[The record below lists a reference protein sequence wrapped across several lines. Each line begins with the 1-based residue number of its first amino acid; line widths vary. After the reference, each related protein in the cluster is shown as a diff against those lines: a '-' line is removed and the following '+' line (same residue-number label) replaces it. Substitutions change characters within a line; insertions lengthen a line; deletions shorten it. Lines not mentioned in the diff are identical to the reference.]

1 MFTLVLAFVL
11 LGWAVVLLLVCL
23 KAYQKGKK
31 EKSRPAYK
39 PRVGLVISVIL
50 FLYLVVMPIDE
61 ALAPD
66 TIRGW
71 LWLAA
76 IALVLAT
83 DALPSLA
90 RQMGWSGG
98 W

>member
-1 MFTLVLAFVL
+1 MFTLVLALVL
-11 LGWAVVLLLVCL
+11 VGWAMVLVLVCL
-23 KAYQKGKK
+23 KAYKKGKE
-31 EKSRPAYK
+31 EKTRPVYK
-39 PRVGLVISVIL
+39 PRLGLVFCAAG

-61 ALAPD
+61 AIAPD

-76 IALVLAT
+76 IMLVLVT

-90 RQMGWSGG
+90 RQKGWSGG
-98 W
+98 

>member
-1 MFTLVLAFVL
+1 MFTLILAFVL
-11 LGWAVVLLLVCL
+11 LGWAIVLLLVCL
-23 KAYQKGKK
+23 KAYEKGKK

-39 PRVGLVISVIL
+39 PHVGFGFSAIL

-61 ALAPD
+61 AIAPD
-66 TIRGW
+66 TTRGW

-83 DALPSLA
+83 DALPPLS
-90 RQMGWSGG
+90 RQWGWSRG